1 MVNRLEYD
9 KKLDKAMRYIF
20 GRTLICRNLEIA
32 TNISKQ
38 YNLDCITIDGDQVS
52 IQVQNFR
59 AKKSIFNWA
68 LFNRYRPKVHWP
80 EVISKMSDQ
89 N

>member
-9 KKLDKAMRYIF
+9 TKLDKAMRYIF

-38 YNLDCITIDGDQVS
+38 YNLDCITIDGDQVN
-52 IQVQNFR
+52 IINYKYTFCY
-59 AKKSIFNWA
+59 KI
-68 LFNRYRPKVHWP
+68 Y
-80 EVISKMSDQ
+80 SK
-89 N
+89 